1 MINSYQLK
9 LNNFIFLFSLFFLI
23 LGWLTS
29 EGEEIKKLSNVNI
42 NLDPN
47 FKISQ
52 AIVIS
57 GYPIQGNL
65 IIAKSDSSN
74 KVQLNKAKIEIDES
88 GVFVIGFNRDDS
100 KESIL
105 TITNKNKKAFKT
117 SLNPIQ
123 RKYNIQRIDGLK
135 QSMVTPP
142 QEVIDRIKND
152 RKMVSEARSI
162 RWVKMGDFIRGF
174 DWPLQGPISGV
185 YGSQRILNGI
195 PKSPH
200 FGIDISVPKG
210 TPVLA
215 PAGGIISLADNLY
228 YSGYTVILNHGL
240 KVNSTFLHL
249 DEIKVEVGDKV
260 NRGDLI
266 GFSGNS
272 GRSTGPHLDWRI
284 DWDGRRLDAAMLAGP
299 ME

>member
-1 MINSYQLK
+1 MINSNQLK
-9 LNNFIFLFSLFFLI
+9 LNNFIFLFTLFLV
-23 LGWLTS
+23 LGWLIS
-29 EGEEIKKLSNVNI
+29 EAGETKKVSNANI
-42 NLDPN
+42 NSDPN
-47 FKISQ
+47 FKIAQ

-65 IIAKSDSSN
+65 IIAKTNPSN
-74 KVQLNKAKIEIDES
+74 KVQLNDASIEIDES
-88 GVFVIGFNRDDS
+88 GVFVIGFNRDER
-100 KESIL
+100 KKSIL
-105 TITNKNKKAFKT
+105 TITNKNKKTFKT
-117 SLNPIQ
+117 ILKPIQ
-123 RKYNIQRIDGLK
+123 REYNIQRIDGLK

-152 RKMVSEARSI
+152 RKMVNEARNI
-162 RWVKMGDFIRGF
+162 RWIKKGDFVRGF
-174 DWPLQGPISGV
+174 DWPLKGPISGV

-284 DWDGRRLDAAMLAGP
+284 DWNGRRLDAAMLAGP
-299 ME
+299 MG

>member
-1 MINSYQLK
+1 
-9 LNNFIFLFSLFFLI
+9 
-23 LGWLTS
+23 LTS
-29 EGEEIKKLSNVNI
+29 EAGETKKVSNANI
-42 NLDPN
+42 NSDPN
-47 FKISQ
+47 FKIAQ

-65 IIAKSDSSN
+65 IIAKTNPSN
-74 KVQLNKAKIEIDES
+74 KVQLNDASIEIDES
-88 GVFVIGFNRDDS
+88 GVFVIGFNRDER
-100 KESIL
+100 KKSIL
-105 TITNKNKKAFKT
+105 TITNKNKKTFKT
-117 SLNPIQ
+117 ILKPIQ
-123 RKYNIQRIDGLK
+123 REYNIQRIDGLK

-152 RKMVSEARSI
+152 RKMVNEARNI
-162 RWVKMGDFIRGF
+162 RWIKKGDFVRGF
-174 DWPLQGPISGV
+174 DWPLKGPISGV

-284 DWDGRRLDAAMLAGP
+284 DWNGRRLDAAMLAGP
-299 ME
+299 MG

>member
-1 MINSYQLK
+1 MINSNQLK
-9 LNNFIFLFSLFFLI
+9 PNNFIFLFTLFLV

-29 EGEEIKKLSNVNI
+29 EAGETKKVSNANI
-42 NLDPN
+42 NSDPN
-47 FKISQ
+47 FKIAQ

-65 IIAKSDSSN
+65 IIAKTNPSN
-74 KVQLNKAKIEIDES
+74 KVQLNDASIEIDES
-88 GVFVIGFNRDDS
+88 GVFVIGFNRDER
-100 KESIL
+100 KKSIL
-105 TITNKNKKAFKT
+105 TITNKNKKTFKT
-117 SLNPIQ
+117 ILKPIQ
-123 RKYNIQRIDGLK
+123 REYNIQRIDGLK

-152 RKMVSEARSI
+152 RKMVNEARNI
-162 RWVKMGDFIRGF
+162 RWIKKGDFVRGF
-174 DWPLQGPISGV
+174 DWPLKGPISGV

-249 DEIKVEVGDKV
+249 DEIKVEVGEKV

-284 DWDGRRLDAAMLAGP
+284 DWNGRRLDAAMLAGP
-299 ME
+299 MG

>member
-1 MINSYQLK
+1 MINSNQLK
-9 LNNFIFLFSLFFLI
+9 LNNFIFLFTLFLV
-23 LGWLTS
+23 LGWLIS
-29 EGEEIKKLSNVNI
+29 EAGETKKVSNANI
-42 NLDPN
+42 NSDPN
-47 FKISQ
+47 FKIAQ

-65 IIAKSDSSN
+65 IIAKTNPSN
-74 KVQLNKAKIEIDES
+74 KVQLNDASIEIDES
-88 GVFVIGFNRDDS
+88 GVFVIGFDRDER
-100 KESIL
+100 KKSIL
-105 TITNKNKKAFKT
+105 TITNKNKKTFKT
-117 SLNPIQ
+117 ILKPIQ
-123 RKYNIQRIDGLK
+123 REYNIQRIDGLK

-152 RKMVSEARSI
+152 RKMVNEARNI
-162 RWVKMGDFIRGF
+162 RWIKKGDFVRGF
-174 DWPLQGPISGV
+174 DWPLKGPISGV

-284 DWDGRRLDAAMLAGP
+284 DWNGRRLDAAMLAGP
-299 ME
+299 MG

>member
-1 MINSYQLK
+1 MINSNQLK
-9 LNNFIFLFSLFFLI
+9 LNNFIFLFTLFLV

-29 EGEEIKKLSNVNI
+29 EAGETKKVSNANI
-42 NLDPN
+42 NSDPN
-47 FKISQ
+47 FKIAQ

-65 IIAKSDSSN
+65 IIAKTNPSN
-74 KVQLNKAKIEIDES
+74 KVQLNDASIEIDES
-88 GVFVIGFNRDDS
+88 GVFVIGFNRDER
-100 KESIL
+100 KKSIL
-105 TITNKNKKAFKT
+105 TITNKNKKTFKT
-117 SLNPIQ
+117 ILKPIQ
-123 RKYNIQRIDGLK
+123 REYNIQRIDGLK

-152 RKMVSEARSI
+152 RKMVNEARNI
-162 RWVKMGDFIRGF
+162 RWIKKGDFVRGF
-174 DWPLQGPISGV
+174 DWPLKGPISGV

-284 DWDGRRLDAAMLAGP
+284 DWNGRRLDAAMLAGP

>member
-1 MINSYQLK
+1 MINSNQLK
-9 LNNFIFLFSLFFLI
+9 LNNFIFLFTLFLV

-29 EGEEIKKLSNVNI
+29 EAGETKKVSNANI
-42 NLDPN
+42 NSDPN
-47 FKISQ
+47 FKIAQ

-65 IIAKSDSSN
+65 IIAKTNPSN
-74 KVQLNKAKIEIDES
+74 KVQLNDASIEIDES
-88 GVFVIGFNRDDS
+88 GVFVIGFNRDER
-100 KESIL
+100 KKSIL
-105 TITNKNKKAFKT
+105 TITNKNKKTFKT
-117 SLNPIQ
+117 ILKPIQ
-123 RKYNIQRIDGLK
+123 REYNIQRIDGLK

-152 RKMVSEARSI
+152 RKMVNEARNI
-162 RWVKMGDFIRGF
+162 RWIKKGDFVRGF
-174 DWPLQGPISGV
+174 DWPLKGPISGV

-284 DWDGRRLDAAMLAGP
+284 DWNGRRLDAAMLAGP
-299 ME
+299 MG

>member
-1 MINSYQLK
+1 MINSNQLK
-9 LNNFIFLFSLFFLI
+9 LNNFIFLFTLFLV

-29 EGEEIKKLSNVNI
+29 EAGETKKVSNANI
-42 NLDPN
+42 NSDPN
-47 FKISQ
+47 FKIAQ

-65 IIAKSDSSN
+65 IIAKTNPSN
-74 KVQLNKAKIEIDES
+74 KVQLNDASIEIDES
-88 GVFVIGFNRDDS
+88 GVFVIGFNRDER
-100 KESIL
+100 KKSIL
-105 TITNKNKKAFKT
+105 TITNKNKKTFKT
-117 SLNPIQ
+117 ILKPIQ
-123 RKYNIQRIDGLK
+123 REYNIQRIDGLK

-152 RKMVSEARSI
+152 RKMVNEARNI
-162 RWVKMGDFIRGF
+162 RWIKKGDFVRGF
-174 DWPLQGPISGV
+174 DWPLKGPISGV

-249 DEIKVEVGDKV
+249 DEIKAEVGDKV

-284 DWDGRRLDAAMLAGP
+284 DWNGRRLDAAMLAGP
-299 ME
+299 MG

>member
-1 MINSYQLK
+1 MINSNQLK
-9 LNNFIFLFSLFFLI
+9 LNNFIFLFTLFLV
-23 LGWLTS
+23 LGWLIS
-29 EGEEIKKLSNVNI
+29 EAGETKKVSNANI
-42 NLDPN
+42 NSDPN
-47 FKISQ
+47 FKIAQ

-65 IIAKSDSSN
+65 IIAKTNPSN
-74 KVQLNKAKIEIDES
+74 KVQLNDASIEIDES
-88 GVFVIGFNRDDS
+88 GVFVIGFDRDER
-100 KESIL
+100 KKSIL
-105 TITNKNKKAFKT
+105 TITNKNKKTFKT
-117 SLNPIQ
+117 ILKPIQ
-123 RKYNIQRIDGLK
+123 REYNIQRIDGLK

-152 RKMVSEARSI
+152 RKMVNEARNI
-162 RWVKMGDFIRGF
+162 RWIKKGDFVRGF
-174 DWPLQGPISGV
+174 DWPLKGPISGV
-185 YGSQRILNGI
+185 YGSQRILNEI

-284 DWDGRRLDAAMLAGP
+284 DWNGRRLDAAMLAGP
-299 ME
+299 MG